1 MIQPLKDIRVL
12 ELANVLA
19 GPTVGVT
26 LSELG
31 ATVIKVENLLTSGD
45 VTRTWKLTTEDCDT
59 DISGYFS
66 CANWGKKSIS
76 LNLNTQEGLDIVHQ
90 LASICDI
97 VLVSYKPGDA
107 EKLKVD
113 YKTLSQ
119 RNTKLIYAQITGYG
133 LKNPRAGY
141 DAIIQAE
148 SGYTYMNGEPNGKP
162 IKMPVALMDLLAS
175 HQVKEAV
182 LLGLLN
188 RERTGNGQFIEVSLI
203 KSGIASLAN
212 QATNWL
218 VGNVIP
224 SPMGSGH
231 PNIVPYGTIYNTK
244 DFKPVVLAVG
254 NDKQFAELCV
264 VLGKPDLAK
273 DSKFLNNYNRVFNRE
288 ELNAKIQELIGEI
301 DRDSLLDLLDKK
313 NVPAGGVYNMKEVF
327 ELPEAKELVMES
339 ETGSGMKIKGLR
351 TVAFTFDGIDKP
363 NQISAPPHYGEHT
376 VQILREMLGYSA
388 ENIKCLI
395 ENQVIY
401 ARNNGK

>member
-1 MIQPLKDIRVL
+1 MLLPLKDIRVL

-19 GPTVGVT
+19 GPSVGAT
-26 LSELG
+26 LAELG
-31 ATVIKVENLLTSGD
+31 ATVIKVENLLTCGD
-45 VTRTWKLTTEDCDT
+45 VTRTWKLTTEDSKT

-76 LNLNTQEGLDIVHQ
+76 LNLNTKEGLDVVYR

-119 RNTKLIYAQITGYG
+119 RNKKIIYAHLTGYG

-148 SGYTYMNGEPNGKP
+148 SGYTFMNGEPNGKP
-162 IKMPVALMDLLAS
+162 VKMPVALMDLLAS
-175 HQVKEAV
+175 HQLKEAI

-188 RERTGNGQFIEVSLI
+188 RERTGNGQYVEVSLI

-218 VGNVIP
+218 VGNSIP
-224 SPMGSGH
+224 KQMGSDH
-231 PNIVPYGTIYNTK
+231 PNIVPYGTVFYTN
-244 DFKPVVLAVG
+244 DDKPVVLAVG
-254 NDKQFAELCV
+254 NDKQFSDLCLIV
-264 VLGKPDLAK
+264 GKPELAK
-273 DSKFLNNYNRVFNRE
+273 DPKFSDNFNRVINR
-288 ELNAKIQELIGEI
+288 NELIGI
-301 DRDSLLDLLDKK
+301 LQDLIATFDRDTLLQGLDKK
-313 NVPAGGVYNMKEVF
+313 SVPAGGVFNMEEVF
-327 ELPEAKELVMES
+327 NLPEAKELVMES
-339 ETGSGMKIKGLR
+339 ETDSGLKIKGLR
-351 TVAFTFDGIDKP
+351 TVAFTFDGKDKP
-363 NQISAPPHYGEHT
+363 NKISAPPHYGEHT
-376 VQILREMLGYSA
+376 VQVLEMLGYST
-388 ENIKCLI
+388 ENIQYLI
-395 ENQVIY
+395 DNQVIY